1 MSFDVN
7 RLEGGD
13 ALWVVGDRIRFL
25 GGLPAS
31 GTELIEVEVPAG
43 SGTPPHSHESAE
55 LFYIVSGE
63 MTLRQFPANGEP
75 PAVIVAGPGEA
86 VRIAPHMPHNYANE
100 SGEPAKM
107 LVLLEPA
114 MIAFFR
120 DVGTDERQDR
130 PDFARLGVAMERHGI
145 HLLPAAA

>member
-1 MSFDVN
+1 MTFDEN
-7 RLEGGD
+7 RPEGGD

-31 GTELIEVEVPAG
+31 GMELIEVEVPAG

-63 MTLRQFPANGEP
+63 MTLRQFAGKGEP
-75 PAVIVAGPGEA
+75 PAVILAGPGEA
-86 VRIAPHMPHNYANE
+86 VRIAPHLPHNYANE

-107 LVLLEPA
+107 LVLLESA

-130 PDFARLGVAMERHGI
+130 PDFARLGAAMERYGI
-145 HLLPAAA
+145 HLLATAA